1 METDVIIIGAGP
13 TGLML
18 ANQLNRLGI
27 NFLII
32 DTKSSPT
39 VESRAMSV
47 SSRSME
53 LYQQLGL
60 SDEILTKSLAVS
72 GFGFY
77 NNGSKITEVSLT
89 EVGKTYSDFGRLTT
103 AFEQNK
109 NETILYENLKENKKN
124 ILWNTSF
131 ISLNET
137 DDKVIV
143 TAKNNVT
150 SENFVVNAQY
160 VVGCDGARSVIRHQR
175 DFTFE
180 GGTYDTKFY
189 VADVTI
195 TWELSYDKI
204 IMAPSKGIFVSFFP
218 LQGEKRM
225 RVIGTLPPEFIEKDE
240 IDFEVLEK
248 IIKKASKF
256 DLNFDTVGWHSIYK
270 VHHRCVDTFSK
281 GRVFLAGDAAH
292 VHSPAGG
299 QGMNTGLQDA
309 HNLGW
314 KMAHVLKKIA
324 KPELLDTYNEE
335 RLPFAQ
341 SLIKYTDS
349 GFKVLSSGNW
359 FISNFRT
366 YIFLPIFGK
375 LMVLNAFK
383 LIIFKKLSQ
392 LFYSYKTQSLA
403 KSFTSQSLKFK
414 AGDRLPHLESGYFN
428 NFKEP
433 IFHLIRISDS
443 EMSEKELLEIKN
455 SFPFEVKIIEN
466 KISKEWREHGVSSE
480 LFILVRPD
488 HHIIYIT
495 DKINKTEFSE
505 NLGHYFQES
514 QVEN

>member
-18 ANQLNRLGI
+18 ANQLNRFGI

-77 NNGSKITEVSLT
+77 NNGTKITEVSLT

-124 ILWNTSF
+124 VLWNTSF

-137 DDKVIV
+137 NKGVIV
-143 TAKNNVT
+143 SAKNNAT
-150 SENFVVNAQY
+150 AENLIITAKY
-160 VVGCDGARSVIRHQR
+160 IVGCDGARSIIRHQR
-175 DFTFE
+175 NFTFE

-195 TWELSYDKI
+195 TWKMSYDKI

-225 RVIGTLPPEFIEKDE
+225 RVIGTLPPEFVEKDE

-248 IIKKASKF
+248 IIRKASKF

-281 GRVFLAGDAAH
+281 DRVFLAGDAAH

-314 KMAHVLKKIA
+314 KMAYVLKEIA
-324 KPELLDTYNEE
+324 KPELLNTYNEE

-375 LMVLNAFK
+375 LMVFNAFK

-392 LFYSYKTQSLA
+392 LFYSYKAQSLA
-403 KSFTSQSLKFK
+403 KSLTSQSLKFK
-414 AGDRLPHLESGYFN
+414 AGDRLPFVESEYFN
-428 NFKEP
+428 YFKEP
-433 IFHLIRISDS
+433 IFHLIRISDLGVTDF
-443 EMSEKELLEIKN
+443 ERNEIKN
-455 SFPFEVKIIEN
+455 SFPLEVKIIEN
-466 KISKEWREHGVSSE
+466 TILGQWDKFGVTSN

-488 HHIIYIT
+488 HYISYIQ
-495 DKINKTEFSE
+495 DEIDVKEIWKYLNQ
-505 NLGHYFQES
+505 YFERKS
-514 QVEN
+514 